1 MEKARIREARSP
13 DTQLQAK
20 SAPSDERRRQGKAV
34 RSFCSF
40 RGDWLGVDLLR
51 EAGSSSRR
59 PPPGGPKLSLAGR
72 VIWLELAGCAA
83 KNGQNCSKRGA
94 SHDSIYYYTA

>member
-20 SAPSDERRRQGKAV
+20 SAPSDERRRQGKPYD
-34 RSFCSF
+34 RSALFAEIGWGS
-40 RGDWLGVDLLR
+40 DLLR

-59 PPPGGPKLSLAGR
+59 PPPGGPKLSWAGR

-83 KNGQNCSKRGA
+83 KNGQNCSKRVA